1 MSNQPRPRT
10 TSRTP
15 ASRPRRIAGQA
26 GAVTSGARVGP
37 DTAAPDEPVGD
48 PADEPVGASRVDLTK
63 TDEPAPDR
71 VDGPVDE
78 PVDDR
83 DDSRAP
89 RPGLFAGPRVT
100 AALLV
105 AILVLTVAT
114 LGMAGYLWLSD
125 DGAAPAA
132 RPQEGEIAVPAGRP
146 IQIPMT
152 QAQEAAS
159 AAAEA
164 ATAAFSRSWQDYDA
178 QVDEAARVMTPTY
191 AEEFRTTTDDAKAG
205 VVDGK
210 LEIQSRVVAQSVV
223 RANTAQVQ
231 ALLFLD
237 QYTTRP
243 GGGEDQDGTRRDGRE
258 AGGDA
263 GTTVSSY
270 RLLVTLVHTDGGWLV
285 SDIETR

>member
-1 MSNQPRPRT
+1 MSNQPRSRT

-15 ASRPRRIAGQA
+15 ASRPRRIAGQG
-26 GAVTSGARVGP
+26 GAVTPGAPAGPHSASPEEPPGPPGPPGPAGPPGEPAADSG
-37 DTAAPDEPVGD
+37 
-48 PADEPVGASRVDLTK
+48 VDLTK
-63 TDEPAPDR
+63 AAEPASGSVSESVPEPEQGAAEGEDR
-71 VDGPVDE
+71 
-78 PVDDR
+78 
-83 DDSRAP
+83 A
-89 RPGLFAGPRVT
+89 GLFAGTRVT

-105 AILVLTVAT
+105 AIVVLTVAT

-125 DGAAPAA
+125 DGTADAE
-132 RPQEGEIAVPAGRP
+132 RPPEGEIAVPEDRP
-146 IQIPMT
+146 IQIPMA

-164 ATAAFSRSWQDYDA
+164 ATTAFSRSWQDYDA
-178 QVDEAARVMTPTY
+178 QVDEAARAMTSGY
-191 AEEFRTTTDDAKAG
+191 AEEFRTTTDDAKSG
-205 VVDGK
+205 VVDQK

-237 QYTTRP
+237 QYTTKP
-243 GGGEDQDGTRRDGRE
+243 GTGEGSE
-258 AGGDA
+258 P

>member
-1 MSNQPRPRT
+1 MSNQSRPRT

-15 ASRPRRIAGQA
+15 ASRPRRIAGQG
-26 GAVTSGARVGP
+26 GAATPGAPARP
-37 DTAAPDEPVGD
+37 DTAAPEEPIGES
-48 PADEPVGASRVDLTK
+48 ADE
-63 TDEPAPDR
+63 
-71 VDGPVDE
+71 PVDE
-78 PVDDR
+78 PVEEPAGPGIDLTKKPAPDVAE
-83 DDSRAP
+83 DPEEGPGERAG
-89 RPGLFAGPRVT
+89 RPGLFAGARVT
-100 AALLV
+100 VALLV
-105 AILVLTVAT
+105 AIVVLTVAT

-125 DGAAPAA
+125 DDGAAAA
-132 RPQEGEIAVPAGRP
+132 RPKKGEIAVPEDRP

-178 QVDEAARVMTPTY
+178 QVDEAARVMTSGY
-191 AEEFRTTTDDAKAG
+191 AEEFRTTTDDARSG

-237 QYTTRP
+237 QYTTKP
-243 GGGEDQDGTRRDGRE
+243 GTGEGSE
-258 AGGDA
+258 A